1 MESYLSQL
9 LGCRACLLCQGRTQ
23 VVPGDFPERLSLLF
37 VGEAPGENEDR
48 SGRPFVGRAGQ
59 TLDWFLNEVGIDR
72 EKVGIVNIVRCRPPG
87 NRDPLPEEAEACS
100 KWLLAD
106 ILRTRPRMIVAL
118 GRYATAF
125 FCRLAPTEVKI
136 TQIRGQLHTWTHPQD
151 PSLTID
157 VIPTLHPAYVAREM
171 NIEGSP
177 VPFLFQSDLCA
188 ALSLTVADAAS
199 IPSNTG
205 LRKRNRFMPGTK
217 FVAGW
222 HVGSAVYLV
231 FRDAEGNRQV
241 HVEPTRWYF
250 LIREEDLNPK
260 ARAVLGRAL
269 VKGVPTR
276 RGKAPYRILKMERDE
291 IDGWIRVYPDVPNHW
306 VSKEVK
312 RWLPEEEAKRYS
324 TVSPFLDL
332 AQFFQALSVRTFE
345 ADVDPLRR
353 FLTDNVVELESEN
366 LRVAWFDIETDD
378 EAMAGKPLKD
388 VIGNVPILS
397 IAVETVDGKTAFA
410 KLEGETLSHERQLL
424 EWFFH
429 CVVPHVDVL
438 VAWNGVDFDF
448 PFLMARA
455 RVHRISVAP
464 QATIWWDGLLSFK
477 KHHRW
482 GGGEIQSYALDNV
495 GQAILGERKHSR
507 TTSIKELW
515 RSRPDEL
522 ETYNCRDAHL
532 TRRIE
537 DETGYVAADLMQ
549 NAVSNNFACNTY
561 VGLRIDGLVL
571 VEGYTRGTH
580 FRTKFIGAE
589 GETEQYVGAYVLP
602 PVLGAHEEIANFDFA
617 SLYPSIFTTF
627 NISPD
632 TWVPANEAPT
642 HAPED
647 LTTCPKFEVDGVVRG
662 GERFLKSP
670 LGIIPT
676 IYVGVAERRAYYKRE
691 MKKAV
696 PLSPEWR
703 KLKRLEYVW
712 KTLGLS
718 MYGVLGSIYSRVYNR
733 AVAQSITLSAQFMMR
748 CTLELAR
755 RLGYEPIYGDT
766 DSVFIRVKDETK
778 DVPEFLSGAQR
789 LYAQLVGRFNC
800 KEARIELE
808 HEQTFEKL
816 FIFAKKRYFG
826 RLKTQKGQPV
836 PKDAPPEIKGLE
848 VQRSDGV
855 KYARV
860 MQQEF
865 IDGVL
870 SGWTETDAHSFV
882 VRHRD
887 LVLNHGISPEQ
898 LQATAGLTKDPKAYK
913 SRGPH
918 VRIAEQ
924 MQAAGEEI
932 YVGQK
937 IAWIIVDASVSPMVV
952 VPVADYKGQYDAIHY
967 WNEKIYEPVLRLL
980 VILWPSVNWAAMK
993 VKRPRKPRKST
1004 A

>member
-1 MESYLSQL
+1 MEDYLGQL

-23 VVPGDFPERLSLLF
+23 VVPGDFPERLSVLF

-59 TLDWFLNEVGIDR
+59 ILDTFFEEVGIERD
-72 EKVGIVNIVRCRPPG
+72 KVGIVNVVRCRPPA

-100 KWLLAD
+100 RWLLAD
-106 ILRTRPRMIVAL
+106 VLRTRPRMIVAL
-118 GRYATAF
+118 GRYATSF
-125 FCRLAPTEVKI
+125 FCRIPASEVKI

-151 PSLTID
+151 PSLVID
-157 VIPTLHPAYVAREM
+157 VIPTFHPAYIAREL
-171 NIEGSP
+171 NVDGST
-177 VPFLFQSDLCA
+177 VPFLFRSDLCS

-199 IPSNTG
+199 IPANTG
-205 LRKRNRFMPGTK
+205 LRKRNLFMPGTK
-217 FVAGW
+217 FVAAW
-222 HVGSAVYLV
+222 HIGSAVYLV
-231 FRDAEGNRQV
+231 FRDKDGNRQV

-250 LIREEDLNPK
+250 FIREEDLNPK
-260 ARAVLGRAL
+260 AREVLGRAL
-269 VKGVPTR
+269 VKGVPSR
-276 RGKAPYRILKMERDE
+276 RGKAPYRILKMERDSIE
-291 IDGWIRVYPDVPNHW
+291 GWIRVYPEVPTHW

-312 RWLPEEEAKRYS
+312 RWLPEEEGNRYS

-332 AQFFQALSVRTFE
+332 ARFFEALSVRTFE

-353 FLTDNVVELESEN
+353 FLTDNVVEIESEH
-366 LRVAWFDIETDD
+366 LRVAWFDLETDD
-378 EAMAGKPLKD
+378 EAMAGKPLAE
-388 VIGNVPILS
+388 VIGKVPVLS
-397 IAVETVDGKTAFA
+397 IAVETADGNSAFA
-410 KLEGETLSHERQLL
+410 KLGRESASQERELL

-429 CVVPHVDVL
+429 GIVPHVDML
-438 VAWNGVDFDF
+438 VAWNGNDFDF

-455 RVHRISVAP
+455 RVHRISLAP
-464 QATIWWDGLLSFK
+464 QSTVWWDGLVSFK

-482 GGGEIQSYALDNV
+482 GGGEIQSYSLDNV
-495 GQAILGERKHSR
+495 ASVILGERKQSR
-507 TTSIKELW
+507 DTSIKALW
-515 RSRPDEL
+515 RDRPDEL
-522 ETYNCRDAHL
+522 ETYNRRDATL

-537 DETGYVAADLMQ
+537 DETGYVAADIFQ
-549 NAVSNNFACNTY
+549 NGVSNNFATNTY
-561 VGLRIDGLVL
+561 VGLRIDAMVL
-571 VEGYTRGTH
+571 VEGYQRGTH
-580 FRTKFIGAE
+580 FRTKFIGE
-589 GETEQYVGAYVLP
+589 SGDTEQYVGAYVLP
-602 PVLGAHEEIANFDFA
+602 PILGAHESIANFDFA

-632 TWVPANEAPT
+632 TWVPTVEIPT
-642 HAPED
+642 HDAKE
-647 LTTCPKFEVDGVVRG
+647 LTTCPRFEIDGVVRG
-662 GERFLKSP
+662 GETFRREP

-676 IYVGVAERRAYYKRE
+676 IYVAVAERRAHYKRE

-696 PLSPEWR
+696 ALSPEWR

-718 MYGVLGSIYSRVYNR
+718 MYGVIGSIYSRVYNR

-766 DSVFIRVKDETK
+766 DSVFIRVRDEAT
-778 DVPEFLSGAQR
+778 DVPEFLTKAQA
-789 LYAQLVGRFNC
+789 LYAALTKRFNC

-808 HEQTFEKL
+808 HEQTFERI

-870 SGWTETDAHSFV
+870 SGWTETEVLAFV
-882 VRHRD
+882 MRHRE
-887 LVLNHGISPEQ
+887 LVLNHGIGPEL
-898 LQATAGLTKDPKAYK
+898 LQATAGLTKDPGSYK
-913 SRGPH
+913 SKGPH

-937 IAWIIVDASVSPMVV
+937 IAWIIVDASVSPMEV
-952 VPVADYKGQYDAIHY
+952 VPVAGYQGRYDAIHY
-967 WNEKIYEPVLRLL
+967 WNEKIFEPVLRLL
-980 VILWPSVNWAAMK
+980 VILWPKTDWKAMK
-993 VKRPRKPRKST
+993 VKRPRKPKKVPS
-1004 A
+1004 